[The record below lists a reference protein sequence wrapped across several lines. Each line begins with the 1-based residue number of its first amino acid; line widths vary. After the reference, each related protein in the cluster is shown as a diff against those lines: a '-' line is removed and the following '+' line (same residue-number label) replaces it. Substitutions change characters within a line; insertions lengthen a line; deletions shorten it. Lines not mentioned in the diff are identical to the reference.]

1 MAKEY
6 EKNEPGKAEKAP
18 GGQEEP
24 GREPRVPREGQG
36 GSPAESSPVEGPLQG
51 SSPKP
56 KPSTD
61 EPGEE

>member
-6 EKNEPGKAEKAP
+6 EKNEPGKAETVP

-24 GREPRVPREGQG
+24 GREPRMPREGQG
-36 GSPAESSPVEGPLQG
+36 GRPAESSPAEGPRQ
-51 SSPKP
+51 P